1 MVAPDEPVAAY
12 VLHTRPYRETSALVD
27 FFTLEHGKVSA
38 VVKGLRRPGSKQRAV
53 IQPFIPLQIRWRGRQ
68 DLKSLI
74 SAEAVGHNGILTGNA
89 LMCGLYVNELL
100 QRLLMPFDGVPRLY
114 VFYQYVITA
123 LVQQNDVE
131 GALRTFERQILQE
144 TGYGLDYSQLMADQ
158 VYRFDLEDK
167 GFVERVRSLK
177 DRRIVNARMTES
189 GLAMLNSAPPLLHE
203 EFIRQFESL
212 PKDQMQTILDSL
224 QQVATMMHAE
234 QLDVAPM
241 LDIQATTPE
250 VALVQADVLLNDQ
263 EEE

>member
-1 MVAPDEPVAAY
+1 M
-12 VLHTRPYRETSALVD
+12 TTPYWPEV
-27 FFTLEHGKVSA
+27 
-38 VVKGLRRPGSKQRAV
+38 
-53 IQPFIPLQIRWRGRQ
+53 
-68 DLKSLI
+68 LI
-74 SAEAVGHNGILTGNA
+74 SLRQIIRATDLQSKRVMKA
-89 LMCGLYVNELL
+89 CGLTIPQVMVLKAIESL
-100 QRLLMPFDGVPRLY
+100 G
-114 VFYQYVITA
+114 
-123 LVQQNDVE
+123 DVTVKRISDHVSLSQ
-131 GALRTFERQILQE
+131 ATVTTILNR
-144 TGYGLDYSQLMADQ
+144 M
-158 VYRFDLEDK
+158 EDK
-167 GFVERVRSLK
+167 GFVERVRSVK

-250 VALVQADVLLNDQ
+250 VALAQADVLLNDQ